1 MKNEEIAKIFYQI
14 ARFLEID
21 GVAFKPY
28 AYQRAALSLESLKE
42 NVADM
47 YRNGGKKALL
57 QIPGVGKNIAE
68 QLARDAFGGQRQ
80 PFRAGL
86 VVIATAPVMVGV
98 QEGDRQL
105 ITHLLHAPLR
115 GLQPTGCITAARD
128 LLTELLAHAPELLR
142 APHEQPLDF

>member
-57 QIPGVGKNIAE
+57 QIPRPNC
-68 QLARDAFGGQRQ
+68 R
-80 PFRAGL
+80 
-86 VVIATAPVMVGV
+86 
-98 QEGDRQL
+98 
-105 ITHLLHAPLR
+105 LR
-115 GLQPTGCITAARD
+115 
-128 LLTELLAHAPELLR
+128 AHAGSW
-142 APHEQPLDF
+142 DGK